1 MPHALRVLWALLR
14 QPTPRAAQPMKFRLQ
29 LWALT
34 ALVLLLASLGGG
46 APSDGDGGA
55 LSNGGG
61 GEGVTATAAPW
72 MAPAAQRVASVPARG
87 HAAREHLGSLDG
99 WSLAR
104 SGRVYTPLSLSPL
117 LVYTRVVGQQ
127 LSVRVNGVAAAGAA
141 ELTGRLQPLRL
152 CPLLHCNLAPS
163 LRNLPLHPRRS
174 RAAPTRRRLAAR
186 GRPAPALE
194 PLLRRRGAA
203 ARAQRHGPRRG
214 HGRAPALAAA
224 AAVARRPR
232 TARARPG

>member
-34 ALVLLLASLGGG
+34 ALVLLLASLDSPGGSLRPG
-46 APSDGDGGA
+46 CSVSGESDAG
-55 LSNGGG
+55 L
-61 GEGVTATAAPW
+61 GEGLVSW
-72 MAPAAQRVASVPARG
+72 APAAQQRVPPG

-203 ARAQRHGPRRG
+203 PRAQRHGPRRG
-214 HGRAPALAAA
+214 HGRAPALAGA
-224 AAVARRPR
+224 AAVARGPR